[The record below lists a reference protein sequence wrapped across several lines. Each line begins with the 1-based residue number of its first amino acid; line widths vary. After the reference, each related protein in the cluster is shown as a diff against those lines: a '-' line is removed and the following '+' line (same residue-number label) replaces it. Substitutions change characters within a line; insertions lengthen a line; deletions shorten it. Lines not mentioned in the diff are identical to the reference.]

1 MDSIKKERYI
11 YIIILLVLCLVSFG
25 LGYFLFST
33 DNLKETKAI
42 PINDSISLN
51 VMPIISEDVV
61 VKSNYVGYVEAINQV
76 SIIPYISGYLQNIPI
91 KAGQYVNRGDLL
103 VTINPDEYKA
113 KLDSTTANVLQAQ
126 ASFEYNKSYYD
137 RVKKSGKN
145 TFSETEIDN
154 AKNNYLQAQALLK
167 NAEANRNFAQI
178 NYNYTTIN
186 APISGLIG
194 NFNLSIGD
202 YVSPSSN
209 PLLTIMQI
217 DPIRVVFSLTDTEYL
232 NMKKDGLLFKDSVI
246 KLKLSN
252 GENYEHV
259 GEFKYTDNKI
269 NKQTNSL
276 AIYVYF
282 KNNKQQL
289 FPNAFVTVEVNKTF
303 KNIVSIDKNF
313 IKIKNNGYFITI
325 ARDNKIEEIP
335 IKIISDKDNKYL
347 LKNTFKLGDMI
358 VLDDINN
365 LSTNKKI
372 SFNII
377 K

>member
-1 MDSIKKERYI
+1 MYSIKKERYI

-232 NMKKDGLLFKDSVI
+232 NMKKDGHLFKDSVI

-252 GENYEHV
+252 GENYEYA

-335 IKIISDKDNKYL
+335 IKIISDKDNQYL
-347 LKNTFKLGDMI
+347 LENTFKLGDMI